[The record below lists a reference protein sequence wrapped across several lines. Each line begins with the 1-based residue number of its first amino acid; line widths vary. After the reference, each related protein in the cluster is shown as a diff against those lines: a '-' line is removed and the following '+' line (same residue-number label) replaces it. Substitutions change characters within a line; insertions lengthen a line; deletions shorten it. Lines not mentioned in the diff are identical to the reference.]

1 MAKKRKNR
9 EPVPAPDDGASA
21 SAKAADALNRWLKT
35 GDPDVLDE
43 YALLVATHSLGAV
56 VFREK
61 VPIPIYMDE
70 TDWGK
75 QLFEETPKTEIHH
88 VMDDGTTFL
97 MPSEHGGHQATAQP
111 STDPAIDS
119 ELHDLANDEVRR
131 RGFHKSAVVRALI
144 QATEYDRIPWD
155 LTPETGEISIEV
167 RNHHLE
173 LRPANGGYLL
183 RIGGGDDGR
192 QPDISMYAHSSR
204 VPDVD
209 TLYQRAQARG
219 KEIRQLIFNFMAET
233 ASEGP
238 IPFLDE
244 DAPLIDHLVTDA
256 ARRTR
261 QGQLTWQSAAEGH
274 HCVHAVRHN
283 DVIAQLT
290 ESSSSPTRAGDA
302 TTLLLLHQGAPIT
315 ITPHGTADGD
325 SPAIPMLLAAIRERR
340 NERAVHRLGL
350 PQDGSQPLREQQ
362 MAELLSLIL

>member
-167 RNHHLE
+167 RDHHLE

-183 RIGGGDDGR
+183 RIGGRDEER
-192 QPDISMYAHSSR
+192 HPDISMYAHSSR
-204 VPDVD
+204 VHEVE
-209 TLYQRAQARG
+209 TLYHTAHARG
-219 KEIRQLIFNFMAET
+219 KAIRKLVLGFMAET
-233 ASEGP
+233 ASQGP
-238 IPFLDE
+238 ITFLDD
-244 DAPLIDHLVTDA
+244 DAPIIDHLVTDA

-261 QGQLTWQSAAEGH
+261 QGELTWQSATDGYQA
-274 HCVHAVRHN
+274 VHAVHHN
-283 DVIAQLT
+283 GVIAQLT
-290 ESSSSPTRAGDA
+290 ENTSGTGDA
-302 TTLLLLHQGAPIT
+302 ATLLLIHKGAPIS
-315 ITPHGTADGD
+315 ITTRGSGDGE
-325 SPAIPMLLAAIRERR
+325 SPTIPMLLAAIREMRSQ
-340 NERAVHRLGL
+340 RAIRRLGL
-350 PQDGSQPLREQQ
+350 QQDGSQPLREQE
-362 MAELLSLIL
+362 MADLLALIL